1 MIGRRREVLHLGNED
16 LQTNAGGGKEDGS
29 DKSSARLP
37 TAVMTAPEHGMVAV
51 GFDSGEVR
59 MKIALV
65 QCKR

>member
-1 MIGRRREVLHLGNED
+1 MTGRRSETLRLGNED
-16 LQTNAGGGKEDGS
+16 LQANAGGGKEDGG

-59 MKIALV
+59 MKIAF
-65 QCKR
+65 QCKH